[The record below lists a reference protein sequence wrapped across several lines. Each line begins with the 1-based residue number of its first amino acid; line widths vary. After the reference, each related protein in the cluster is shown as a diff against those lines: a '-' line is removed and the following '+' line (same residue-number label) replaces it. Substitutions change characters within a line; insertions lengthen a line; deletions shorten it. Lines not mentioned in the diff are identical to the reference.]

1 MKQIFYILILQ
12 FLFTIANA
20 QTPGDKYR
28 ILTEKETENMFPEK
42 IKAGFRIDYPVFRT
56 YYFKDSSG
64 EHYLLLT
71 EREYKKQNDEPL
83 NDTIKAFL
91 VKKDGDKLAVEWML
105 LDFILDENK
114 AEMTENSIWFWTKY
128 MDLND
133 YDADG
138 FIDPIII
145 YGTSGKNGTDDG
157 RIKIIIYYKG
167 QKYAVRH
174 QNGSLDFDRNTQ
186 VDIKFYDLPAQIR
199 DRVKEIM
206 DKMTENNQAIFPY
219 GYKEKM
225 DAKKTY
231 FDEK

>member
-1 MKQIFYILILQ
+1 MKQLFFILILQ
-12 FLFTIANA
+12 FFFIATNA
-20 QTPGDKYR
+20 QTLSDKFR
-28 ILTEKETENMFPEK
+28 ILTETETDNIFTQK
-42 IKAGFRIDYPVFRT
+42 IKAALRIDYPVFRT
-56 YYFKDSSG
+56 YYFKDMAG

-71 EREYKKQNDEPL
+71 EREYKKQYDEAL

-91 VKKDGDKLAVEWML
+91 IKKEGDKLAVDWIL
-105 LDFILDENK
+105 RDFILAENK
-114 AEMTENSIWFWTKY
+114 AEMKENSIWFWTKY
-128 MDLND
+128 IDLND
-133 YDADG
+133 YDSDG

-167 QKYAVRH
+167 QKYAIRH

-186 VDIKFYDLPAQIR
+186 IDAKFYDLPAKIQ

-206 DKMTENNQAIFPY
+206 DKMTENAQAIFPY
-219 GYKEKM
+219 GFKEKM

>member
-1 MKQIFYILILQ
+1 MIRNWGQVNPEYTLS
-12 FLFTIANA
+12 
-20 QTPGDKYR
+20 DKFR
-28 ILTEKETENMFPEK
+28 ILTKTETDTIFTQK
-42 IKAGFRIDYPVFRT
+42 IKTELRVDYPVFRT
-56 YYFKDSSG
+56 YYFKDMAG

-71 EREYKKQNDEPL
+71 EREYKKQNDEAL

-91 VKKDGDKLAVEWML
+91 IKKEGDKLAVDWIL
-105 LDFILDENK
+105 RDFILAENK
-114 AEMTENSIWFWTKY
+114 TEMKENSIWFWTKY

-133 YDADG
+133 YDSDG

-186 VDIKFYDLPAQIR
+186 IDVKFYDLPTQIR

-206 DKMTENNQAIFPY
+206 DKMTENSQAIFPY

>member
-1 MKQIFYILILQ
+1 MIRNWGQVNPEYTLS
-12 FLFTIANA
+12 
-20 QTPGDKYR
+20 DKFR
-28 ILTEKETENMFPEK
+28 ILTKTETDTIFTQK
-42 IKAGFRIDYPVFRT
+42 IKTELRVDYPVFRT
-56 YYFKDSSG
+56 YYFNDMSG
-64 EHYLLLT
+64 EHYLMLT
-71 EREYKKQNDEPL
+71 EREYKKQNDEAL

-91 VKKDGDKLAVEWML
+91 IKKEGDKLAVDWIL
-105 LDFILDENK
+105 RDFILAENK
-114 AEMTENSIWFWTKY
+114 TEMKENSIWFWTKY

-133 YDADG
+133 YDSDG

-186 VDIKFYDLPAQIR
+186 IDVKFYDLPTQIR

-206 DKMTENNQAIFPY
+206 DKMTENSQAIFPY